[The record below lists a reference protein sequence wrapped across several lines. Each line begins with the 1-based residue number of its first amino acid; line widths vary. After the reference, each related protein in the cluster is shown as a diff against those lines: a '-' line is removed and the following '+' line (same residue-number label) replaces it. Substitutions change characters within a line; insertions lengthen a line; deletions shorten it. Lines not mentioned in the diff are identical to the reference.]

1 MDRKQSHNVSDLM
14 AKIKLVKGE
23 NIVTIE
29 HTSSLTD
36 QELMELIP
44 YLMKQPFIQTSKNVN
59 ILVDRK
65 FSKETATLLKEYGFK
80 LHDKN
85 VTVRKVL
92 DELAEFEDG
101 FLLKDLSE
109 LPVAEFKRVWEA
121 SMKGSLN
128 APSSLNMDEQMR
140 SVEMEL
146 GDDYKKSCMIAY
158 ENGAPI
164 GVVMPHIEPGTSEEG
179 RLFYFGIIPG
189 ERGKGKS
196 RLLHKQALE
205 ILKRDFKASY
215 YIGSTGH
222 NNLPMLK
229 TFERNGCAVVERNK
243 VFKKINRN
251 LK

>member
-23 NIVTIE
+23 NFVTIE

-36 QELMELIP
+36 RELMELIP
-44 YLMKQPFIQTSKNVN
+44 YLIKQPFIQTSKNVN
-59 ILVDRK
+59 ILVDRNV
-65 FSKETATLLKEYGFK
+65 SKKAASLLEEYEFK
-80 LHDKN
+80 LHDEN
-85 VTVRKVL
+85 ITVRKVL
-92 DELAEFEDG
+92 DESAEVEDG
-101 FLLKDLSE
+101 FVLKDLYE
-109 LPVAEFKRVWEA
+109 LPLAEFKRVWEA
-121 SMKGSLN
+121 SMAGSLN

-140 SVEMEL
+140 SVEVEL
-146 GDDYKKSCMIAY
+146 GHDYKKSCMIAY

-164 GVVMPHIEPGTSEEG
+164 GVIMPHIEPGTSEEG
-179 RLFYFGIIPG
+179 RLFYFGIIPS

-196 RLLHKQALE
+196 RLLHRQALG

-215 YIGSTGH
+215 YIGSTGY

-229 TFERNGCAVVERNK
+229 TFERNRCTVVERNK